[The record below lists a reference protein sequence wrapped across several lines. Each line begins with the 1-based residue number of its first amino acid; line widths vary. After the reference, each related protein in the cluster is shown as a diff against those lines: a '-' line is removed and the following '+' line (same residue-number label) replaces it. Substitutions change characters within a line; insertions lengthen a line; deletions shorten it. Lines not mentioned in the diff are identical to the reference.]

1 MARGE
6 SLDRALARAGGG
18 LELPTAV
25 RLPMGSGL
33 GTSSILAAT
42 VLRVLATMAGAT
54 PSDAAL
60 CEQVMRL
67 EQMMTTGGGWQD
79 QAGGVFPGAKL
90 AMPGP
95 GLRQRLRVE
104 PIEWSAE
111 QEAAFADRLVLY
123 YTGIRRIAKNLLG
136 QVVGSHLA
144 REVET
149 VQVLHS
155 IKTLATEMSYA
166 MREGEWRYLGDLL
179 DRHWRLNM
187 VLDPNTTNAPINALL
202 EGVRPYVAGAKL
214 AGAAAGGFLMLLAHD
229 PDAAAALRA
238 HLAQDG
244 LPGEL
249 YDYTIARD
257 GLRAAYPEG

>member
-1 MARGE
+1 
-6 SLDRALARAGGG
+6 
-18 LELPTAV
+18 
-25 RLPMGSGL
+25 
-33 GTSSILAAT
+33 
-42 VLRVLATMAGAT
+42 
-54 PSDAAL
+54 
-60 CEQVMRL
+60 
-67 EQMMTTGGGWQD
+67 
-79 QAGGVFPGAKL
+79 
-90 AMPGP
+90 MPGP

-136 QVVGSHLA
+136 QVVGSYLA

-166 MREGEWRYLGDLL
+166 MQEGEWRYLGDLL

-214 AGAAAGGFLMLLAHD
+214 AGTAAGGFLMLLAHD